1 MAKTK
6 NMSQLKNI
14 WLKLLNNYKQDMNK
28 IHILKMI
35 QKTKELFNQRNKT
48 INQYN

>member
-28 IHILKMI
+28 TENLMKLYKK
-35 QKTKELFNQRNKT
+35 QKNYLTKGTK
-48 INQYN
+48 

>member
-1 MAKTK
+1 MEAMAKTK

-28 IHILKMI
+28 TENLMKLY
-35 QKTKELFNQRNKT
+35 KRT
-48 INQYN
+48 I